1 LQGKNTAW
9 LIIRRKKRMEKMY
22 IIGENIHIIS
32 EKVKE
37 ALANRDAKF
46 FQDLAVRQVEAGAQA
61 LDLNL
66 GPRKKDGEEV
76 FPWMVDA
83 VEAVVDVPLS
93 FDSTNLLG
101 IEAGLKKVTKAQ
113 PIINSTSAEPE
124 RLEKVPLLAKQ
135 YNARLIALTMGT
147 SGIPIAAD
155 ERVNIAVETLI
166 PRMMEIDYPM
176 ENLIIDPLVLTV
188 SGCQEYCPHLI
199 EAVRTLQYAWDPP
212 PNISVGLSNVSNAVP
227 NENRPL
233 INRVY
238 GAMLMGVGL
247 QMMIANPMDIEQQET
262 IRIIEER
269 DESTAVGRL
278 YLKIADRIAAM
289 EEPQFDD
296 VDPSDPEQMAI
307 WKTVQILLNKVI
319 YADGYLNQ

>member
-1 LQGKNTAW
+1 
-9 LIIRRKKRMEKMY
+9 MY

-32 EKVKE
+32 EKVKQ
-37 ALANRDAKF
+37 ALMEKDARF
-46 FQDLAVRQVEAGAQA
+46 FQDLAVKQVEAGAQA
-61 LDLNL
+61 LDINL

-76 FPWMVDA
+76 FPWMVQT

-93 FDSTNLLG
+93 FDTTNLAG
-101 IEAGLKKVTKAQ
+101 IEAGLKKITKAQ

-124 RLEKVPLLAKQ
+124 RLERVPLVAKQ
-135 YNARLIALTMGT
+135 YNTRLIALTMGT

-155 ERVNIAVETLI
+155 ERVNIAVEKLI

-176 ENLIIDPLVLTV
+176 KDLIIDPLVLTV
-188 SGCQEYCPHLI
+188 SGCQQYCPHLI
-199 EAVRTLQYAWDPP
+199 EAVRTLQYAWDPA

-227 NENRPL
+227 NEGRAL

-238 GAMLMGVGL
+238 LVMLMGVGL
-247 QMMIANPMDIEQQET
+247 QMMIANPLDEKLKET
-262 IRIIEER
+262 VRIIEAR
-269 DESTAVGRL
+269 DQSTPLGRL

-289 EEPQFDD
+289 EEPSFED
-296 VDPSDPEQMAI
+296 VDQNDPEQVEV

>member
-1 LQGKNTAW
+1 
-9 LIIRRKKRMEKMY
+9 MY

-37 ALANRDAKF
+37 ALKSKDASF
-46 FQDLAVRQVEAGAQA
+46 FQTAAIKQVEAGAQA

-76 FPWMVDA
+76 FPWMVET
-83 VEAVVDVPLS
+83 VEAAVDVPLS

-135 YNARLIALTMGT
+135 YNARLVALTMGS
-147 SGIPIAAD
+147 SGIPVAAD
-155 ERVNIAVETLI
+155 ERVNIAVEALI
-166 PRMMEIDYPM
+166 PRMLEIDYPM

-199 EAVRTLQYAWDPP
+199 EAVRTLQYAWDPAP
-212 PNISVGLSNVSNAVP
+212 AISVGLSNVSNAVP
-227 NENRPL
+227 TENRAL
-233 INRVY
+233 INRTY
-238 GAMLMGVGL
+238 CAMLMGVGL
-247 QMMIANPMDIEQQET
+247 QMMIANPLDEPLKET
-262 IRIIEER
+262 IRIIEAR
-269 DESTAVGRL
+269 DDRSPVGRL
-278 YLKIADRIAAM
+278 YLRIADRIAAM
-289 EEPQFDD
+289 EEPTIED
-296 VDPSDPEQMAI
+296 VDMSDPQQAAI

-319 YADGYLNQ
+319 YADAYLGQAAKA

>member
-1 LQGKNTAW
+1 
-9 LIIRRKKRMEKMY
+9 MY

-32 EKVKE
+32 DKVKE
-37 ALANRDAKF
+37 ALSNRDARF
-46 FQDLAVRQVEAGAQA
+46 FQELAVKQVEAGASA

-76 FPWMVDA
+76 FPWIVET

-93 FDSTNLLG
+93 FDSTNILG

-124 RLEKVPLLAKQ
+124 RLEKVPVVAKR
-135 YNARLIALTMGT
+135 YNTRLIALTMGA
-147 SGIPIAAD
+147 SGIPVAAD
-155 ERVNIAVETLI
+155 ERVNIALEKLI
-166 PRMMEIDYPM
+166 PRMMEIDFPIPD
-176 ENLIIDPLVLTV
+176 LIIDPLVLTV
-188 SGCQEYCPHLI
+188 SGCQEYGPHLI

-212 PNISVGLSNVSNAVP
+212 PAISVGLSNVSNAVP
-227 NENRPL
+227 RENRPL

-247 QMMIANPMDIEQQET
+247 STMIADPLDSDLKDT
-262 IRIIEER
+262 IRIIEQR
-269 DESTAVGRL
+269 DDSTAVGRL

-289 EEPQFDD
+289 EEPTIED
-296 VDPSDPEQMAI
+296 VDLSDPEQRAI

-319 YADGYLNQ
+319 YADSYLQQ